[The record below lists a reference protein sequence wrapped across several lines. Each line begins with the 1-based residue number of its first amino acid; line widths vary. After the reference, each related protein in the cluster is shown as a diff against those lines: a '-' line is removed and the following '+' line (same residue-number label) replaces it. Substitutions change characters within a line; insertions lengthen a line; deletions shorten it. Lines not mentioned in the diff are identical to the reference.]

1 MKKILKILSISLLVM
16 DVIIIVGG
24 YMHRCTPKS
33 LDTI

>member
-24 YMHRCTPKS
+24 YMHRFTPKS